1 MHIRALSIR
10 TLDVEVKHWSENVS
24 DECLLDVVAALIKRV
39 QHISRDY
46 DIPYIA
52 GYGKNGQIVF
62 IDRHMPNLKA
72 IAVAD

>member
-46 DIPYIA
+46 DIPYVA

-62 IDRHMPNLKA
+62 IDRHTPNLKA